1 VGAQYLWVFSIALA
15 SPLAPKIFNRLKN
28 FWKICVHQRWLSRKL
43 CLKCD
48 AVGLN
53 DVSTFLRYVLAPT
66 GQTSEWI
73 VVAAGS
79 CYLRSYL
86 PTTPYQFLSNGNLQ
100 LKLQFYTL

>member
-1 VGAQYLWVFSIALA
+1 VYTCSGGYHE
-15 SPLAPKIFNRLKN
+15 N
-28 FWKICVHQRWLSRKL
+28 C

-53 DVSTFLRYVLAPT
+53 DVSTFLRYVLAPN
-66 GQTSEWI
+66 GHTSEWI

-79 CYLRSYL
+79 YDNLRSYL
-86 PTTPYQFLSNGNLQ
+86 PTTLYPFPSNGNLQ